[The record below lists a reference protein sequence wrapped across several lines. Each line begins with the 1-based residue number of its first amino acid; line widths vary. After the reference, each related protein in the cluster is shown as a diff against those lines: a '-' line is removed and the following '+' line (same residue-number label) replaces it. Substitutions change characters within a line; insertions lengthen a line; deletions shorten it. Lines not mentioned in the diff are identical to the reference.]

1 LGHGKAAG
9 AEEQT
14 VILKGDGRETPVKMR
29 NGVILLPK
37 GFKVSPRRAPRPRQG
52 TGQNVT
58 VNLAGLKD
66 APDYGPRAMTQRLV
80 NALGNNA
87 VAALLGVN
95 KDRPGRW
102 VSGQDAPNEENR
114 AQLADL
120 DALVGHLHSAFTPA
134 QARLWLEG
142 QDPHLGARP
151 IDVYRLEGA
160 APVIEAIRA
169 FGRERSRR
177 WSSGAYSTG
186 TPMLHPHAE
195 NGHPL
200 YIWPRQGAGRVDDPD
215 REYTVLYVWA
225 TRLKAPWRKHSAGSV
240 CRLSYLSSLHGVCR
254 LSYLSSL
261 HGVCRLS
268 YLSSLHGVCRL
279 SYLSSL
285 HGVCS
290 YLSSPH
296 G

>member
-1 LGHGKAAG
+1 MERQPR
-9 AEEQT
+9 AEEHT

-37 GFKVSPRRAPRPRQG
+37 GFKVSPRLAPRRG
-52 TGQNVT
+52 KASAKTVT

-66 APDYGPRAMTQRLV
+66 APDYGPRAITQRLV

-120 DALVGHLHSAFTPA
+120 DALVGHLYSAFTPA

-142 QDPHLGARP
+142 QEPYLAARP
-151 IDVYRLEGA
+151 IDVYLIDGA

-169 FGRERSRR
+169 FK
-177 WSSGAYSTG
+177 
-186 TPMLHPHAE
+186 
-195 NGHPL
+195 
-200 YIWPRQGAGRVDDPD
+200 Q
-215 REYTVLYVWA
+215 
-225 TRLKAPWRKHSAGSV
+225 SV
-240 CRLSYLSSLHGVCR
+240 FE
-254 LSYLSSL
+254 
-261 HGVCRLS
+261 
-268 YLSSLHGVCRL
+268 
-279 SYLSSL
+279 
-285 HGVCS
+285 
-290 YLSSPH
+290 
-296 G
+296 

>member
-1 LGHGKAAG
+1 MEKQRKAA
-9 AEEQT
+9 EET
-14 VILKGDGRETPVKMR
+14 VILKGGGKETPVTMR

-37 GFKVSPRRAPRPRQG
+37 GFRVAPRRAVRAKTSAR
-52 TGQNVT
+52 TAVK

-95 KDRPGRW
+95 KDRPSRW

-142 QDPHLGARP
+142 QDPHLNARP

-169 FGRERSRR
+169 FE
-177 WSSGAYSTG
+177 
-186 TPMLHPHAE
+186 
-195 NGHPL
+195 
-200 YIWPRQGAGRVDDPD
+200 QGAF
-215 REYTVLYVWA
+215 A
-225 TRLKAPWRKHSAGSV
+225 
-240 CRLSYLSSLHGVCR
+240 
-254 LSYLSSL
+254 
-261 HGVCRLS
+261 
-268 YLSSLHGVCRL
+268 
-279 SYLSSL
+279 
-285 HGVCS
+285 
-290 YLSSPH
+290 
-296 G
+296 

>member
-1 LGHGKAAG
+1 MEKQRKAV
-9 AEEQT
+9 EQT

-37 GFKVSPRRAPRPRQG
+37 GYKVTDRRAARRGKAPAK
-52 TGQNVT
+52 TVT

-66 APDYGPRAMTQRLV
+66 APDYGPRAITQRLV

-169 FGRERSRR
+169 FE
-177 WSSGAYSTG
+177 
-186 TPMLHPHAE
+186 
-195 NGHPL
+195 
-200 YIWPRQGAGRVDDPD
+200 QGAF
-215 REYTVLYVWA
+215 A
-225 TRLKAPWRKHSAGSV
+225 
-240 CRLSYLSSLHGVCR
+240 
-254 LSYLSSL
+254 
-261 HGVCRLS
+261 
-268 YLSSLHGVCRL
+268 
-279 SYLSSL
+279 
-285 HGVCS
+285 
-290 YLSSPH
+290 
-296 G
+296 

>member
-1 LGHGKAAG
+1 MEKQRKAV
-9 AEEQT
+9 EQT
-14 VILKGDGRETPVKMR
+14 VILKGGGKETQVTMR

-37 GFKVSPRRAPRPRQG
+37 GYKVAARRAPARSRAQAKAVP
-52 TGQNVT
+52 

-95 KDRPGRW
+95 KDRPSRW

-120 DALVGHLHSAFTPA
+120 DSLVGHLHTAFTPA

-142 QDPHLGARP
+142 QDPYLNARP

-169 FGRERSRR
+169 FE
-177 WSSGAYSTG
+177 
-186 TPMLHPHAE
+186 
-195 NGHPL
+195 
-200 YIWPRQGAGRVDDPD
+200 QGAF
-215 REYTVLYVWA
+215 A
-225 TRLKAPWRKHSAGSV
+225 
-240 CRLSYLSSLHGVCR
+240 
-254 LSYLSSL
+254 
-261 HGVCRLS
+261 
-268 YLSSLHGVCRL
+268 
-279 SYLSSL
+279 
-285 HGVCS
+285 
-290 YLSSPH
+290 
-296 G
+296 